1 MIHTLNYNK
10 LLSHL
15 KASAKKRNI
24 KFTLTLA
31 DLYELSLPL
40 TCPLLNVV
48 IEYDAKGYNEFS
60 PSIDRIDSD
69 LGYEPDNIQ
78 VLSVKANRAKNNL
91 TEQELKQIAKYYS

>member
-24 KFTLTLA
+24 RFTLTLT
-31 DLYELSLPL
+31 DLYDLSLPL
-40 TCPLLNVV
+40 TCPLLNII

-91 TEQELKQIAKYYS
+91 SEHELKQIAKYYS